1 MIYALLAII
10 CFIIVGI
17 INRKIKKAKKEE
29 WVSAD
34 LDEILIF
41 DTETTGI
48 FPDSEEIL
56 ELAAINGLGEVLFQ
70 ERFKPE
76 KKKSWPKAQ
85 AIHGIKPADV
95 KECKPISDYLP

>member
-1 MIYALLAII
+1 MQLFVLLSLES
-10 CFIIVGI
+10 
-17 INRKIKKAKKEE
+17 KIKKAKKEE

-56 ELAAINGLGEVLFQ
+56 ELAIINGCGDVLFH

-76 KKKSWPKAQ
+76 KKRSSPLMLKTVSR
-85 AIHGIKPADV
+85 
-95 KECKPISDYLP
+95 

>member
-56 ELAAINGLGEVLFQ
+56 ELAAINGLGEVLFH

-76 KKKSWPKAQ
+76 KKRN
-85 AIHGIKPADV
+85 
-95 KECKPISDYLP
+95 L

>member
-48 FPDSEEIL
+48 FPDSIE
-56 ELAAINGLGEVLFQ
+56 
-70 ERFKPE
+70 
-76 KKKSWPKAQ
+76 
-85 AIHGIKPADV
+85 D
-95 KECKPISDYLP
+95 

>member
-29 WVSAD
+29 EEGVSAD

-56 ELAAINGLGEVLFQ
+56 ELAQ
-70 ERFKPE
+70 
-76 KKKSWPKAQ
+76 ST
-85 AIHGIKPADV
+85 D
-95 KECKPISDYLP
+95 